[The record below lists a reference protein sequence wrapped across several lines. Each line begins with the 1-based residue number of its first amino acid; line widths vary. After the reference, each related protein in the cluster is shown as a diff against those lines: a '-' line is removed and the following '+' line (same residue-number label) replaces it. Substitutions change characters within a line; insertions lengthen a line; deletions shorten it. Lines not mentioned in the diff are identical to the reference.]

1 MPGTTLLLRVCVGW
15 NSPDDWVYPLRPR
28 LTYLEHCGKCATTNS
43 RRTIRKDRA
52 AELAEI

>member
-1 MPGTTLLLRVCVGW
+1 MPGSTLILRVCVGW